1 MSEGEEKK
9 NNNDNPRKKKK
20 QLKIILKIKIKVNK
34 IYKIISKRKY
44 KKYIFKFIKFRKR
57 KRGKK

>member
-1 MSEGEEKK
+1 M
-9 NNNDNPRKKKK
+9 KKKK

-34 IYKIISKRKY
+34 IYKIIIKRKY